1 MSGRNC
7 LCDIQWWE
15 TSYFRIS
22 TQSQL
27 WLAGWCAKHGDPSLI
42 HADLCGPGKPFITLS
57 FIFWQTF
64 GFFSNGP
71 KKSSFTHSYT
81 VHFKEYPQAT
91 ILQSHH
97 LMMCLPGSDARHYVK
112 LRRRANYWQPR
123 CWLPKAPTLTSWTR
137 TWRLRCME
145 RWGRGTS
152 EWKCFSCLTEL
163 TTKACQFLSSYQK
176 FKHSTVTSH

>member
-27 WLAGWCAKHGDPSLI
+27 WLAGWCAKHGDPSSI

-57 FIFWQTF
+57 FKFWQTF

-81 VHFKEYPQAT
+81 
-91 ILQSHH
+91 LQRIPPSH
-97 LMMCLPGSDARHYVK
+97 YITK
-112 LRRRANYWQPR
+112 
-123 CWLPKAPTLTSWTR
+123 PTLNDVSTRIRRTS
-137 TWRLRCME
+137 LCE
-145 RWGRGTS
+145 AAEEGQL
-152 EWKCFSCLTEL
+152 LTAEVLIAKGANPNEL
-163 TTKACQFLSSYQK
+163 DSNLETPLHGAVRKGHVGMKMLLLSHGADHKS
-176 FKHSTVTSH
+176 VPIP